1 MAVTRTHFPFRIDVW
16 TANDES
22 IVEHVAGVG
31 AASLPSP
38 LSAPPASAG
47 WACPSLCGTAPGS
60 SRTAGA
66 CDLAWSDKGRQGA
79 LIGRLARLSQIR
91 A

>member
-16 TANDES
+16 TANGES
-22 IVEHVAGVG
+22 IVEHVAGVEDYEV
-31 AASLPSP
+31 PSP

-47 WACPSLCGTAPGS
+47 RACPITLCGTAPGS

-66 CDLAWSDKGRQGA
+66 CAWLGPTKAGHR
-79 LIGRLARLSQIR
+79 R
-91 A
+91 